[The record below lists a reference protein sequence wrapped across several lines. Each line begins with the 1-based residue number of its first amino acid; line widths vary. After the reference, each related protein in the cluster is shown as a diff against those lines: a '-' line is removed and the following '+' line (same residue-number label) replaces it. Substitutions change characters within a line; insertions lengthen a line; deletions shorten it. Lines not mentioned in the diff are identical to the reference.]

1 MLRLAA
7 FVVAAILAG
16 ISVAPAQTL
25 IRVGFGIPAEDT
37 KYFLRHKPELFPNL
51 GKTYRIEWFQFQ
63 SSAVQ
68 TQSMVANAVDCSAQG
83 VLALAQA
90 HVNTGLQGYIVA
102 QHVYEKPGGFSVYW
116 AVKDDSAVRN
126 VADLRGKAVGISAY
140 GAGIYGPFAMHL
152 RRHGLDPDKD
162 IRLVE
167 TGFGTS
173 EDAIR
178 QGRIEAGV
186 LNQPFAARAEAK
198 GGIRKLF
205 AISDEI
211 QNMVHIMEVCRKDFV
226 EANEAAVR
234 DYVRDLTRAMGIVMS
249 DRDQALTVASQAMR
263 VSRDVLAT
271 FMLTERDFGRAEGAA
286 PDFAAIQKLLDLYTE
301 SKMIPKKVDATA
313 FKHPSIVA
321 PLRLGSN
328 PHKRAD

>member
-1 MLRLAA
+1 MLRFTTL
-7 FVVAAILAG
+7 VVAATLAG
-16 ISVAPAQTL
+16 LSASAAQTL
-25 IRVGFGIPAEDT
+25 IRVGWGVPAEDT
-37 KYFLRHKPELFPNL
+37 KYLLRHKPELFPNH
-51 GKTYRIEWFQFQ
+51 GKTYRVEWFQFQ

-90 HVNTGLQGYIVA
+90 HINTGLQGYIVA

-116 AVKDDSAVRN
+116 AVKDDSPVRT
-126 VADLRGKAVGISAY
+126 VGDLRGKTVGISAF

-152 RRHGLDPDKD
+152 RRHGLDPEKD
-162 IRLVE
+162 VRLVE

-178 QGRIEAGV
+178 AGRIEAGV

-198 GGIRKLF
+198 GGIRKVF

-211 QNMVHIMEVCRKDFV
+211 KNMVHIMEVCRKDFV
-226 EANEAAVR
+226 DANEAAVR
-234 DYVRDLTRAMGIVMS
+234 DYVRDLTTAMGMVMS
-249 DRDQALTVASQAMR
+249 DRDQALAVASQTMR
-263 VSRDVLAT
+263 VSKDVLAT
-271 FMLTERDFGRAEGAA
+271 FMLTDRDFGRTEGAA
-286 PDFAAIQKLLDLYTE
+286 PDFTAIQTLLDLYTT
-301 SKMIPKKVDATA
+301 SAMIPKKVDATT

-321 PLRLGSN
+321 PLR
-328 PHKRAD
+328 